1 MEYLALIVAFL
12 TIPKLVLEIIKLV
25 TELNKP
31 EE

>member
-1 MEYLALIVAFL
+1 MEYLAFIVACL